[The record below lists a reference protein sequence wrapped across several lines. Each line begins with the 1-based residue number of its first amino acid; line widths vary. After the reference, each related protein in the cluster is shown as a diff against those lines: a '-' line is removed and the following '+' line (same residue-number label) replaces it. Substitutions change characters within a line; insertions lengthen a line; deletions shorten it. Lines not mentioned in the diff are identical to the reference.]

1 MDERIVKTII
11 PGVALHPWRAPEET
25 TLSGGYMARDDL
37 IQTEGV
43 IKKSLG
49 FGNFEI
55 ETKEGHTI
63 QAKMAGRMK
72 KYKIKI
78 MVGDKVKVS
87 ISPYDVTHG
96 IITYRL

>member
-1 MDERIVKTII
+1 
-11 PGVALHPWRAPEET
+11 
-25 TLSGGYMARDDL
+25 MARDDL

-43 IKKSLG
+43 IRKSLG

-78 MVGDKVKVS
+78 MVGDRVKVS

>member
-1 MDERIVKTII
+1 MSRE
-11 PGVALHPWRAPEET
+11 
-25 TLSGGYMARDDL
+25 DL
-37 IQTEGV
+37 IQAEGV
-43 IKKSLG
+43 VKRSLG
-49 FGNFEI
+49 FGNFEV
-55 ETKEGHTI
+55 ECDGHII

>member
-1 MDERIVKTII
+1 M
-11 PGVALHPWRAPEET
+11 
-25 TLSGGYMARDDL
+25 SRDDL

-43 IKKSLG
+43 ITRSLG
-49 FGNFEI
+49 FGNFEV
-55 ETKEGHTI
+55 ECQEGHTI

-87 ISPYDVTHG
+87 ISPYDVSHG